1 VPPRAVFFLSEL
13 RTLID
18 QKSIYKG
25 KVISITE
32 NRHEPPQITFHDVPK
47 IDKAHLILPQQI
59 IEQIEKH
66 TSYFSEHRDLLRSRG
81 LHLKRGLLL
90 YGPPGTGKTLTLM
103 PVISTMPE
111 RTTILLKAAS
121 TSQLDNACA
130 LAKSLQPSTVVIDDV
145 DLIAE
150 EEINESEH
158 RLKTI
163 AADVLL

>member
-1 VPPRAVFFLSEL
+1 M
-13 RTLID
+13 
-18 QKSIYKG
+18 
-25 KVISITE
+25 
-32 NRHEPPQITFHDVPK
+32 
-47 IDKAHLILPQQI
+47 
-59 IEQIEKH
+59 
-66 TSYFSEHRDLLRSRG
+66 
-81 LHLKRGLLL
+81 
-90 YGPPGTGKTLTLM
+90 YGPPGTGKTLTM
-103 PVISTMPE
+103 MHVISTMPE